1 MVDVMRELWS
11 VRDNQRMHNVKSRQF
26 WMVVFL
32 GACAVSAC
40 TPSLNWRETRP
51 ADTSV
56 SLLFPCKPDR
66 FTRSLVLAGEKV
78 QMALNSC
85 AAGDVTYALSHAE
98 FRDVAHVSAAVQAM
112 QAAAAGNLGGSAA
125 VVSPLAV
132 PGMTPNP
139 LTQRWA
145 VNGKRP
151 DGSAVQQQFGV
162 FSGGLRVY
170 QASVIGHTLDP
181 VAAETFFSSLKLTP

>member
-1 MVDVMRELWS
+1 
-11 VRDNQRMHNVKSRQF
+11 MHSAISNRLMKSICL
-26 WMVVFL
+26 V
-32 GACAVSAC
+32 ACALAAC
-40 TPSLNWRETRP
+40 TPTLNWRETRP
-51 ADTSV
+51 ADSAV

-98 FRDVAHVSAAVQAM
+98 FIDAARVSSAVQAM

-145 VNGKRP
+145 VNGKRA
-151 DGSAVQQQFGV
+151 DGSAVQQQFSV

-170 QASVIGHTLDP
+170 QASVIGQTLDP
-181 VAAETFFSSLKLTP
+181 VAADTFFSSLKLTP